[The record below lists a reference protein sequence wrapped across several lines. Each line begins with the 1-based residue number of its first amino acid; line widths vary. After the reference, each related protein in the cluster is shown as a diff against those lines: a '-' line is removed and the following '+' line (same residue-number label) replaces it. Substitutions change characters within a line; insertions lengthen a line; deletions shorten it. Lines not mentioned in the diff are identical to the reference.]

1 LAVAA
6 KPIAPKQAEQA
17 KPEDL
22 FHELG
27 SSAQGLTDDEAGKRL
42 QQVGPNT
49 LEEKKRSA
57 LRKFLGYFWG
67 PIPWMIEV
75 AAILSAILQHW
86 LDLVIIFALLLINAI
101 IGFWEEHKADTALE
115 ALKGQLAL
123 KARVRRSGQWRE
135 IAAAQLVPGDVVRL
149 RLGDV
154 VPADAKL
161 FDGDYLSVD
170 QSALTGESLPVSKK
184 KGDLAYSGSIAKQG
198 EMAALVT
205 ATGKDTF
212 FGRTAGLVESAGA
225 PSHFQQAVLRV
236 GRFLI
241 VIAIGLSILLV
252 VVELLRHLPF
262 LQLIQFVLIVVI
274 ASIPVAMPAVLSVT
288 MALGAMAL
296 SKRKAI
302 VSHLQAIEEMAG
314 INILCSDKTGTLT
327 QNKLTAQKP
336 VLYAAKDPKEIFL
349 VGSLASKAEDQDV
362 IDKAVMAGLGDD
374 KLLQS
379 YKQTKFVPFDPVKKR
394 TEATITDSGGKTFRV
409 AKGAP
414 QVILKLCKLD
424 QQTLARAN
432 KDIEEMA
439 GKGYRTLG
447 VARTENGDNW
457 RFLGILPLEDPPR
470 EDSADTIRRAQEHG
484 VDVKM
489 VTGDNTAIARQI
501 ARQLNLGTN
510 IHSAEEF
517 FGDSAGKAP
526 QTVKPTKEKKP
537 SAASQDGDSEVRI
550 SPEVA
555 AEVEKADGFAQVF
568 PEHKYAIVK
577 ALQARD
583 FLVGMTGDG
592 VNDAP
597 ALKQADVGIA
607 VSGATEAARS
617 AADLVLTKPG
627 LSVIINA
634 IEEARRIFERMMS
647 YTIYRIAMTIDIM
660 LFVVA
665 AMIVFNQYPL
675 TAIMIII
682 LALLDDIPIMT
693 IAEDNAPLDPK
704 PVRWDMHRVLWIS
717 AVMGVLALF
726 ESFGMLLIGRYALHL
741 PTRGLQTMMFLQL
754 VAGGHL
760 MLFLTRT
767 RKYFWRKPHP
777 SWQLF
782 TAIVGTQVLAVIMSW
797 QGWLVPPIGWE
808 VIGIVWGYNIVWMFG
823 QDFIK
828 IHMYRWVKAA
838 RQPETR
844 HPQEGAKAPAGGQ
857 YPKRR

>member
-1 LAVAA
+1 VGA

-17 KPEDL
+17 KPEEL

-27 SSAQGLTDDEAGKRL
+27 SSDQGLTNDEAGKRL
-42 QQVGPNT
+42 AQVGPNT
-49 LEEKKRSA
+49 LEEKKHSA
-57 LRKFLGYFWG
+57 ILKFFGYFWG

-75 AAILSAILQHW
+75 AAILSAFLQHW
-86 LDLVIIFALLLINAI
+86 LDLIIIMALLLINAV
-101 IGFWEEHKADTALE
+101 IGFWEEHKADTALA

-123 KARVRRSGQWRE
+123 KARVRRNGKWRE

-161 FDGDYLSVD
+161 FGGDYLSVD

-241 VIAIGLSILLV
+241 LIAVGLSILLV

-262 LQLIQFVLIVVI
+262 LELIQFVLIVVI

-296 SKRKAI
+296 SKQKAI

-336 VLYAAKDPKEIFL
+336 VLYSAKDAKEIFL
-349 VGSLASKAEDQDV
+349 AGALASKAEDQDV
-362 IDKAVMAGLGDD
+362 IDKAVLAGLGDD

-379 YKQTKFVPFDPVKKR
+379 YQQTNFVPFDPVKKR
-394 TEATITDSGGKTFRV
+394 TEATVTDPDQRSFRV
-409 AKGAP
+409 SKGAP
-414 QVILKLCKLD
+414 QVMLKLCKLD
-424 QQTLARAN
+424 DQTLAKAR
-432 KDIEEMA
+432 KDIEDLA
-439 GKGYRTLG
+439 GRGYRTLG
-447 VARTENGDNW
+447 VARTEDGNSW
-457 RFLGILPLEDPPR
+457 HFLGILPLEDPPR
-470 EDSADTIRRAQEHG
+470 EDSADTIRRAQQHG

-501 ARQLNLGTN
+501 ARQLHLGTD
-510 IHSAEEF
+510 IHPADEF
-517 FGDSAGKAP
+517 FSEGGGKAQIVRSP
-526 QTVKPTKEKKP
+526 RQKGP
-537 SAASQDGDSEVRI
+537 SSASEGDDSEAMI
-550 SPEVA
+550 SPETA

-577 ALQARD
+577 ALQTRD
-583 FLVGMTGDG
+583 HLVGMTGDG

-617 AADLVLTKPG
+617 AADLVLTRPG

-741 PTRGLQTMMFLQL
+741 RTPALQTMMFLQL

-767 RKYFWRKPHP
+767 RKFFWRKPHP
-777 SWQLF
+777 SWQLL
-782 TAIVGTQVLAVIMSW
+782 TAIVGTQILAVIMSW
-797 QGWLVPPIGWE
+797 LGWLVPPIGWE
-808 VIGIVWGYNIVWMFG
+808 IIGIVWGYNVVWMLV
-823 QDFIK
+823 QDFLK

-838 RQPETR
+838 KQPETAR
-844 HPQEGAKAPAGGQ
+844 AKLQ
-857 YPKRR
+857 VRT